1 MRILVLSDSHGAVE
15 NMARCVDLVEPDHI
29 LHLGDCLRDAEA
41 LHRRYPNIPLDAV
54 AGNCDWALDAP
65 TERLLE
71 LAGHRILM
79 MHGHTHGDVK
89 HSDMA
94 SRYAAA
100 EAGAEVLLY
109 GHTHRPLVDKAG
121 ELWVMNPGTCEYGG
135 KLTYGVITA
144 TRDKLECA
152 TFRL

>member
-15 NMARCVDLVEPDHI
+15 NMARCVDLVEPNHI

-41 LHRRYPNIPLDAV
+41 LHRLYPNIPLDAV

-71 LAGHRILM
+71 FAGHRILM

-100 EAGAEVLLY
+100 EAG
-109 GHTHRPLVDKAG
+109 RR
-121 ELWVMNPGTCEYGG
+121 CCS
-135 KLTYGVITA
+135 TA
-144 TRDKLECA
+144 TPTASWWTRRESCG
-152 TFRL
+152 

>member
-41 LHRRYPNIPLDAV
+41 LHRLYPHIPLDAV

-79 MHGHTHGDVK
+79 MHGHTH
-89 HSDMA
+89 S
-94 SRYAAA
+94 
-100 EAGAEVLLY
+100 
-109 GHTHRPLVDKAG
+109 PLVDKAG
-121 ELWVMNPGTCEYGG
+121 ELWVMNPGTCEYGA

-152 TFRL
+152 TYRL